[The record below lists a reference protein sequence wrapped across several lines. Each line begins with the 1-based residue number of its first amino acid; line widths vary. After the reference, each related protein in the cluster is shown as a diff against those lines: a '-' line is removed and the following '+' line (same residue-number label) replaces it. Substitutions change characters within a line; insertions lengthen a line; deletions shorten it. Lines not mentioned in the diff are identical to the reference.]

1 MSKKSFT
8 LISIIVALVLAA
20 CGVDLVGTKTVGK
33 PITIANAT
41 ATFKAL
47 ATHSAELELI
57 LSNGLTQTAVAPIPT
72 IAINAAAQMNGVSLC
87 PLKENE
93 KKFIWKIRKDGFL
106 QVGQTFFS
114 WDGEKITI
122 LALPGIDPFALP
134 NGKEVQIGMIGNFCW
149 MKDGPSVWASS
160 NGKIQVNEVYKGEI
174 MSAPAPSPT
183 QTRRP

>member
-57 LSNGLTQTAVAPIPT
+57 LSNGLTQTAVANTNDRNQRRCPNEWRIPLS
-72 IAINAAAQMNGVSLC
+72 I
-87 PLKENE
+87 KR
-93 KKFIWKIRKDGFL
+93 KRKFIWKIRKDGFL
-106 QVGQTFFS
+106 QVEQTFFP
-114 WDGEKITI
+114 GTEKKS
-122 LALPGIDPFALP
+122 LSSLPGIDPFALP
-134 NGKEVQIGMIGNFCW
+134 NGKR
-149 MKDGPSVWASS
+149 S
-160 NGKIQVNEVYKGEI
+160 
-174 MSAPAPSPT
+174 
-183 QTRRP
+183 R